1 MLAIGKMLNKILKYH
16 FSYKNNYS
24 CRYLVKIPKPYITLF
39 ITMTFF
45 SLVFFFDF
53 FFKFMPFQFAF
64 MKLSLSHDSNYGFD
78 RFI

>member
-45 SLVFFFDF
+45 SLVFFFF
-53 FFKFMPFQFAF
+53 
-64 MKLSLSHDSNYGFD
+64 
-78 RFI
+78 